1 MERVAVQVCTAVDLQ
16 KISTSQIRHHVRVR
30 EIFHY
35 PKRENFNARATG
47 LADGA
52 TRQYPGLRTKSPQDS
67 QRRLNKTNV
76 T

>member
-1 MERVAVQVCTAVDLQ
+1 MARVAVQVCTTVDLQ

-52 TRQYPGLRTKSPQDS
+52 TRQQLG
-67 QRRLNKTNV
+67 
-76 T
+76 

>member
-35 PKRENFNARATG
+35 PKERISMRER
-47 LADGA
+47 LA
-52 TRQYPGLRTKSPQDS
+52 
-67 QRRLNKTNV
+67 
-76 T
+76 

>member
-16 KISTSQIRHHVRVR
+16 KIGTSQIRYHVRVR

-35 PKRENFNARATG
+35 PKRENFNTRANG

-52 TRQYPGLRTKSPQDS
+52 TRQYLGLRTKSPQDS